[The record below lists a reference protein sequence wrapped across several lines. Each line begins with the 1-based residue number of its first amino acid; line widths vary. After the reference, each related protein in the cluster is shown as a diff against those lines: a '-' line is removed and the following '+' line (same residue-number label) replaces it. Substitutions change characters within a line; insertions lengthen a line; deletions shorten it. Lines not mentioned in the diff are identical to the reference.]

1 MISRENAL
9 KLLMEQGPDPHL
21 VHHALESEA
30 VMAALARIL
39 GRGEALWGLT
49 GLLHDVDFPATKE
62 DMARHGLA
70 CRDILGD
77 ALPEEALEAIAAHND
92 ENTGVAP
99 TADFHFALRAAESV
113 TGLISAAALMRPTR
127 MEGMSAKSL
136 KKKMKDKSFAAKVK
150 RENILEC
157 EKAGVP
163 LDAFLEAAIAAITA
177 IAPQVDLA

>member
-1 MISRENAL
+1 MISRETAL
-9 KLLMEQGPDPHL
+9 KLLMDQGPEPHL
-21 VHHALESEA
+21 AHHALETEA

-39 GRGEALWGLT
+39 GRDEVLWSRT

-77 ALPEEALEAIAAHND
+77 ALPEEALTAIAAHND
-92 ENTGVAP
+92 EHTGVAP
-99 TADFHFALRAAESV
+99 AADFHFALRAAESV
-113 TGLISAAALMRPTR
+113 TGLISAAALMRPTK
-127 MEGMSAKSL
+127 MDGMSVKSL
-136 KKKMKDKSFAAKVK
+136 KKKMKDKSFAAKVR

-157 EKAGVP
+157 EKAGLP
-163 LDAFLEAAIAAITA
+163 LDVFLEAAIAAIAA